1 MNPADL
7 IGPTSSLGSPA
18 PYWFLV
24 FFKVLGFILHMIPM
38 SLWYAGILLALL
50 MRWKRGENGRI
61 WSARLMKQMPLWVAL
76 GVNFGIVPLL
86 FTQVSYYQVFYPATI
101 LMAWFWLSVILL
113 LTLAYY
119 GVYIYAYGLKEG
131 QTLTPFRQA
140 SGWISAIFFI
150 AIGFLFSNAFS
161 LMTNLGGWPELA
173 EKTGVAGAVLGTALN
188 TADAT
193 LLPRWLMMF
202 GLALTTTGAYAFVDA
217 GVFARKESD
226 AYRMW
231 AGSFAL
237 VIYTIGTVW
246 FALFG
251 SWYVFGTWHPEI
263 KATMF
268 AIPLG
273 ILTLLTAIGPGL
285 VWVCLWLFRKSV
297 SKRAALLVA
306 LMQLVVLAL
315 NAVSRQLVQNLEL
328 KQFLDVT
335 AEPVK
340 MQLSP
345 IALFLLL
352 FIFGVG
358 VVVWMVRKIIAV
370 EGKPAAAGS

>member
-1 MNPADL
+1 MNPTDL
-7 IGPTSSLGSPA
+7 IGTASPLGSPA

-24 FFKVLGFILHMIPM
+24 FFKVLGFILHIIPM
-38 SLWYAGILLALL
+38 SLWYAGILVALL
-50 MRWKRGENGRI
+50 VRWKGGEHGRI
-61 WSARLMKQMPLWVAL
+61 WSGRLMRQMPLWVAL

-101 LMAWFWLSVILL
+101 LMAWFWFSVILL

-131 QTLTPFRQA
+131 NSLTPIRQA
-140 SGWISAIFFI
+140 AGWISAAFFI

-161 LMTNLGGWPELA
+161 LMTNLGGWPALA
-173 EKTGVAGAVLGTALN
+173 EKTGYAGAVLGTALN
-188 TADAT
+188 TADPT
-193 LLPRWLMMF
+193 LWARWLMMF

-226 AYRMW
+226 AYRTW
-231 AGSFAL
+231 AGNFAFK
-237 VIYTIGTVW
+237 IYTLGAAW

-251 SWYVFGTWHPEI
+251 SWYVFGTWQPEV
-263 KATMF
+263 KAAMF
-268 AIPLG
+268 AMPLG

-285 VWVCLWLFRKSV
+285 VWFCLWAFRKSIN
-297 SKRAALLVA
+297 KRTA
-306 LMQLVVLAL
+306 LVVTLVQFLVLTL
-315 NAVSRQLVQNLEL
+315 NATSRQIVQNLEL
-328 KQFLDVT
+328 GKFLDVT

-345 IALFLLL
+345 IILFLLL
-352 FIFGVG
+352 FVFGVA
-358 VVVWMVRKIIAV
+358 VVVWMVRKVIAV
-370 EGKPAAAGS
+370 ERRPAAG